1 MIYAKAVLMPDLL
14 SQLHRTL
21 QQHRLTQASFVLAY
35 SGGLDSTALLSLFA
49 RLKLQL
55 PQIQLRAIHVHHG
68 LSPNADN
75 WGQHCQQQCAQLQ
88 IPLLIEKVR
97 LADNGNIE
105 QAARSARYQIFKQH
119 LQAGELLVTAHHL
132 NDQSETLLLA
142 LKRGSGVKGLA
153 AMQVRSELWQMPIF
167 RPLLPMSR
175 MQLQQYAQQQQ
186 LRWIEDESNQSD
198 HYDRNF
204 LRHQILP
211 ALRQRWAHID
221 STLQRS
227 AQHCFEQQQ
236 LLEEL
241 LLPLF
246 QQHYRAADRT
256 FDLRGFAD
264 YSRHKQQFLLRLW
277 LEKNALMMPPQ
288 SQLTQLIENV
298 VLAQTDKQPQLQ
310 LADTV
315 IRRYQQRLYLTAIY
329 QDITDCVITP
339 HFEQPIA
346 LPDNLGTL
354 VFQRQAEQL
363 CVLWQQAGQQR
374 RYCVAKPAV
383 DQLIQIRFAYS
394 GKVRLAIN
402 RPNSDIKKIWQQYG
416 IPPWQRQRT
425 PLLFYGDKLIA
436 ALGVF
441 STV

>member
-1 MIYAKAVLMPDLL
+1 MPDLL

-75 WGQHCQQQCAQLQ
+75 WVQHCQQECAQLQ
-88 IPLLIEKVR
+88 IPLIIEKVR
-97 LADNGNIE
+97 LAENSNLE
-105 QAARSARYQIFKQH
+105 QAARNARYRIFKQH
-119 LQAGELLVTAHHL
+119 LQADELLVTAHHL

-142 LKRGSGVKGLA
+142 LKRGSGVKGLS

-175 MQLQQYAQQQQ
+175 MQLQQYAQQQR
-186 LRWIEDESNQSD
+186 LRWIEDESNQD
-198 HYDRNF
+198 NRYDRNF
-204 LRHQILP
+204 LRNHILP
-211 ALRQRWAHID
+211 TLRQRWAQID

-256 FDLRGFAD
+256 FDLSGFAD

-277 LEKNALMMPPQ
+277 LEKNALMMPSQ
-288 SQLTQLIENV
+288 LQLTQLIENV

-310 LADTV
+310 LADSV
-315 IRRYQQRLYLTAIY
+315 IRRYQQRLYLTDIY

-339 HFEQPIA
+339 HFDQPIE
-346 LPDNLGTL
+346 LPDNLGSL
-354 VFQRQAEQL
+354 VFQQQAEQL

-374 RYCVAKPAV
+374 RYCVAKPVA

-394 GKVRLAIN
+394 GKVRLAAN